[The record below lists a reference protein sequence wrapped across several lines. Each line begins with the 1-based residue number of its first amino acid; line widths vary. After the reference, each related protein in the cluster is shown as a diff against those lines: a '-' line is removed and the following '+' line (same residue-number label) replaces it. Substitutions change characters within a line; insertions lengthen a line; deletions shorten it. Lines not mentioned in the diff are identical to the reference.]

1 VAGDVI
7 KSVRKYLLTKTAV
20 TDLVGQR
27 IEAKRLRQGATIP
40 AIVMRILSESF
51 DHAIDG
57 LAGMVSTRIQF
68 ECFAMIPETCRAVA
82 DSVIW
87 SGIDQIKGVYDG
99 VQIRSVMVEDGR
111 REYEDEDTVGGDNQ
125 RQVVSFDL
133 MVHWLKT

>member
-1 VAGDVI
+1 MADVI
-7 KSVRKYLLTKTAV
+7 KSVRKYLLTRTVV

-51 DHAIDG
+51 DHALPG
-57 LAGMVSTRIQF
+57 LAGMVATRIQF
-68 ECFAMIPETCRAVA
+68 ECFAATPEVCRSVA
-82 DSVIW
+82 DAVIW
-87 SGIDQIKGVYDG
+87 SGIDTIKGSYDSL
-99 VQIRSVMVEDGR
+99 QIRSVMVEDGR

-125 RQVVSFDL
+125 RHVTSFDL